1 MKKHNLSLM
10 PFLLVALLLGACSVN
25 KTSNLDLFGGGISGS
40 KPVHNSTQTIA
51 EKIPDLVS
59 EKSTQ
64 NDAET
69 IDSRLHASEKQ
80 QQKIKSAVQDM
91 SKMGILRPEDKLQI
105 AIKNKIYHRAN
116 DQTPQK
122 ILKHAFVV
130 FIVAALLLVVTIL
143 IRDFGSIDDMF
154 NIGYPL
160 MAVGLVLLF
169 ISLMMALTG
178 FLNKLLKKKTSF
190 RIRFWQVLFGF
201 IVFSLLIFAI
211 ILFLSSSGGGM
222 FSPF

>member
-1 MKKHNLSLM
+1 LNRGIFILTLFVFLMGSCGLKKTY
-10 PFLLVALLLGACSVN
+10 PY
-25 KTSNLDLFGGGISGS
+25 DRFGGGISGS
-40 KPVHNSTQTIA
+40 KPVHNSTKTIA

-105 AIKNKIYHRAN
+105 AIKNKIYYKAN
-116 DQTPQK
+116 DQKPEK

-130 FIVAALLLVVTIL
+130 FIVAALLLVITIL

-178 FLNKLLKKKTSF
+178 FLNKILKKKTSF

-201 IVFSLLIFAI
+201 IVFSLFVFAI

>member
-1 MKKHNLSLM
+1 MGSCGIKRTYPN
-10 PFLLVALLLGACSVN
+10 
-25 KTSNLDLFGGGISGS
+25 DRFGGGISGS
-40 KPVHNSTQTIA
+40 KPIHNSTKAIA

-69 IDSRLHASEKQ
+69 IDIRLHASKKQ
-80 QQKIKSAVQDM
+80 QQKIKCALQDM
-91 SKMGILRPEDKLQI
+91 SKMGILRPEDKLPI
-105 AIKNKIYHRAN
+105 AIKNKIYQKAN

-130 FIVAALLLVVTIL
+130 FMVAALLLVITIL

-178 FLNKLLKKKTSF
+178 FLNKLLKKKTSS